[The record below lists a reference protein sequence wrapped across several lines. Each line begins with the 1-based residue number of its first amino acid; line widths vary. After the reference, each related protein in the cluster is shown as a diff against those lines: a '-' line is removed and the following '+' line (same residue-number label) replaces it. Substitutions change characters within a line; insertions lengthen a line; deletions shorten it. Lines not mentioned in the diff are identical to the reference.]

1 MKTSLSYKMS
11 NVFFKFI
18 NYKKP
23 FRNEKAFA
31 RFLRKKQKKYHT
43 LFPVIQR
50 LSFDKLTIDDMD
62 YYDINKKGTK
72 TILFIPGGSYIDNP
86 TEIHWLFVEKLTS
99 MCDARIIMP
108 IYPKLPLHNY
118 KECYSKL
125 EKLMTLMPEDLIFL
139 ADSAGGGLALG
150 LALKGYHYQK
160 MILISPWVDIRMDN
174 DEMKEIE
181 SHDPVLSIM
190 GLKKLGELWSL
201 GELSYLTSPLIGNIE
216 GLDNVFVFGGT
227 NEIFLPDIR
236 LFAAR
241 LNKTCRYFEYHNM
254 NHGFVLHPI
263 KEAKAAQNL
272 VIDIINNKYSVYSL

>member
-1 MKTSLSYKMS
+1 MS

-23 FRNEKAFA
+23 FKNEKAFA

-50 LSFDKLTIDDMD
+50 LSFDKLTID
-62 YYDINKKGTK
+62 
-72 TILFIPGGSYIDNP
+72 
-86 TEIHWLFVEKLTS
+86 
-99 MCDARIIMP
+99 DARIIMP

-181 SHDPVLSIM
+181 SHDPVLSIK

-227 NEIFLPDIR
+227 NEIFLPVI
-236 LFAAR
+236 
-241 LNKTCRYFEYHNM
+241 LNT
-254 NHGFVLHPI
+254 
-263 KEAKAAQNL
+263 
-272 VIDIINNKYSVYSL
+272 II